1 VPYERL
7 SAQDASFLHMETA
20 TAPMHVGSL
29 ALFEAAPFLDADGRF
44 RIEDARRL
52 IASRLDGVPRFRR
65 RLMEVPFGQGHPVWV
80 DDDRFDL
87 AFHVRLTAVPR
98 PGTDEQLTTL
108 MARLQGRPLDRRR
121 PLWELWFVE
130 GVEGDRVAVV
140 QKTHHA
146 LVDGMSAVDVA
157 SVLLDVEP
165 RQPPAHVPVWR
176 PEPAPSSTQL
186 LGDSVAERL
195 AHPAELARRAGDVL
209 RRPGLAADT
218 WQGVSRALRA
228 AGTPAP
234 RLPFNERVGPD
245 RRFELARAGLDTA
258 RGIKADAGCT
268 VNDVVLAV
276 VAGGLRHHL
285 TARGVPVDG
294 LVVRTMVPV
303 SVRDDAAGMT
313 LGNRVSAMVAELP
326 VGIADPVQRLRLV
339 SEQMRSV
346 KDSGQAVGAEALASL
361 LDYAPPTLLSLAGRL
376 MTRQRAVN
384 LVVTNVP
391 GPQFPL
397 YCMGARMLEAFPYVG
412 LTETIGLVVA
422 VLSYDGQ
429 LGFGVT
435 GDADLLPDLAVLAEG
450 IEKSFAELA
459 EAHGR

>member
-1 VPYERL
+1 MPYERL
-7 SAQDASFLHMETA
+7 SAQDASFLHMETDS
-20 TAPMHVGSL
+20 APMHVGSL
-29 ALFEAAPFLDADGRF
+29 ALFEGAPFLDAEGRF
-44 RIEDARRL
+44 RIDDVRRL
-52 IASRLDGVPRFRR
+52 ITSRLDGVPRFRR
-65 RLMEVPFGQGHPVWV
+65 RLMEVPFNQGRPVWV

-87 AFHVRLTAVPR
+87 GFHVRLTALPR
-98 PGTDEQLTTL
+98 PGTQEQLITL
-108 MARLQGRPLDRRR
+108 MARLQARTLDRRR

-130 GVEGDRVAVV
+130 GVEGDRVAII

-146 LVDGMSAVDVA
+146 LVDGVSGVDVA
-157 SVLLDVEP
+157 TVLLDVEP
-165 RQPPAHVPVWR
+165 ATPPADVARWY
-176 PEPAPSSTQL
+176 PEPAPSSAQL
-186 LGDSVAERL
+186 LAESLAERL
-195 AHPAELARRAGDVL
+195 AHPGEAARRAGDLL
-209 RRPGLAADT
+209 RDPGKVAAT
-218 WQGVSRALRA
+218 WQGVGGVLRT

-245 RRFELARAGLDTA
+245 RRFELARAELADARRIKTA
-258 RGIKADAGCT
+258 AGCT
-268 VNDVVLAV
+268 VHDVVLAA

-303 SVRDDAAGMT
+303 SVRDDTEQLA

-326 VGIADPVQRLRLV
+326 MGVADPVQRLRLV
-339 SEQMRSV
+339 AEQMRSV
-346 KDSGQAVGAEALASL
+346 KESGQAVAAETLASM

-412 LTETIGLVVA
+412 LTETLGLVVA

-450 IEKSFAELA
+450 IEKGFAELA